1 MVQQASSIIHPW
13 RHRNRHAA
21 HIRCQGLPLPMPP
34 RHDAR
39 GRRGKPCRRR
49 LVAGH
54 TTDEDEARHGGRD
67 AAECGHFD
75 VLAWMT
81 CLTICWS
88 GLYAMSLTATKLRD
102 GRARGGFNVATY
114 TYIYARRLGSTLLY
128 KQPTWSILDVSWSH
142 GYNNLLSSLASPQAD
157 TDE

>member
-1 MVQQASSIIHPW
+1 MPRVFAVGGS
-13 RHRNRHAA
+13 
-21 HIRCQGLPLPMPP
+21 PLPMPP

-39 GRRGKPCRRR
+39 GRHGKPCRRR

-54 TTDEDEARHGGRD
+54 TRQTRMKRVTVDGMQLNVNRGY
-67 AAECGHFD
+67 

-88 GLYAMSLTATKLRD
+88 GLYAPRLTATKLRD

-114 TYIYARRLGSTLLY
+114 TYIYTLGDLDLHCCINSRVYSTCRGPMDTTIYCLVWRLQRLMLKNGR
-128 KQPTWSILDVSWSH
+128 DDGH
-142 GYNNLLSSLASPQAD
+142 GMAPLRSKI
-157 TDE
+157 